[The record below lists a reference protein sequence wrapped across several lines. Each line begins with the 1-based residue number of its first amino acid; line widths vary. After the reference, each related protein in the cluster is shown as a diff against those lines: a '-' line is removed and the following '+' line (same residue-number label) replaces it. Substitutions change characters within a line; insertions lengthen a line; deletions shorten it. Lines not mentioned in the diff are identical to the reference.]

1 MIFSK
6 RQSEPDETVAFG
18 VLWCLDSNRYTKAL
32 DNIKNIRKE
41 RAAELKAEKERLE
54 SLSREKGH
62 ADKMRTRISDLSDA
76 MAAKQL
82 EFEEAK
88 KEYDRLVASNQK
100 FYDSATKFRDIYS
113 KVENLETM
121 KQRFQE
127 DLAQAR
133 ENLQELP
140 GNIYFWLSLS
150 SGLIKDRHGCWA

>member
-1 MIFSK
+1 
-6 RQSEPDETVAFG
+6 
-18 VLWCLDSNRYTKAL
+18 
-32 DNIKNIRKE
+32 
-41 RAAELKAEKERLE
+41 
-54 SLSREKGH
+54 
-62 ADKMRTRISDLSDA
+62 

-150 SGLIKDRHGCWA
+150 SGLIKDRHGC